1 MDVPGLNEKQE
12 NISQSDENDLS
23 KQFYF
28 ANIFPIIQNNIKF
41 AIFIFDCLSYKSQQ
55 VKSIL
60 SNFIK
65 IKDYQIKIKDNEN
78 EEIKKKFELKNK
90 KIKEDYDD
98 RKLKIIE
105 AYKNSIFIFN
115 KTDKF
120 ENEEEKNKSFKEFKK
135 FLKTVNGNIEDKI
148 LNENCIDLSS
158 KMLNLKI
165 YKYNSFLDYINYI
178 LNECGKIHEEKDFI
192 KFLKKNLIQ
201 DFNLN
206 KNSFLK
212 KDIIEGNEEEKKEMK
227 NLNDTII
234 NKFAYNKSFS
244 SIQDFKLY
252 KKIFDENKD
261 KIKLNEPNK
270 EKLEK
275 LIISKMEKI
284 LIDYL
289 DIDDYYAL
297 KRKIA
302 DAIENKDAEKTF
314 GKINEI
320 LEKFKKEPKKLK
332 NEMEF
337 LNKINEYRISIT
349 NIDKESPFLQEI
361 EKKSKELNNSLNNT
375 SGIRFLVLE
384 NIQQENLLF

>member
-1 MDVPGLNEKQE
+1 
-12 NISQSDENDLS
+12 
-23 KQFYF
+23 
-28 ANIFPIIQNNIKF
+28 
-41 AIFIFDCLSYKSQQ
+41 
-55 VKSIL
+55 
-60 SNFIK
+60 
-65 IKDYQIKIKDNEN
+65 
-78 EEIKKKFELKNK
+78 
-90 KIKEDYDD
+90 
-98 RKLKIIE
+98 
-105 AYKNSIFIFN
+105 
-115 KTDKF
+115 
-120 ENEEEKNKSFKEFKK
+120 
-135 FLKTVNGNIEDKI
+135 
-148 LNENCIDLSS
+148 
-158 KMLNLKI
+158 MLNLKI

-178 LNECGKIHEEKDFI
+178 LNEYIKINEEKDFI

-206 KNSFLK
+206 KNFLLK

-252 KKIFDENKD
+252 KKIFDENND
-261 KIKLNEPNK
+261 KIKLNDPNK

-302 DAIENKDAEKTF
+302 DAIENKEAEKTF

-375 SGIRFLVLE
+375 SGIRFLAVGKYSTGKSSFLNSLIGN
-384 NIQQENLLF
+384 NINLLQTSISECTNFGLLIKYIKKKEDICLIEAEKQISINKVFIKEKEKGNINKEENQIKNIIKELNNNKTKELKYYILKIPIKFLDEYNDEKINQIKDKIEFLDFPGLYTSSNNKENNLIDAQDLLKCIDGFLFLYKEKYFDNDLIK

>member
-1 MDVPGLNEKQE
+1 
-12 NISQSDENDLS
+12 
-23 KQFYF
+23 
-28 ANIFPIIQNNIKF
+28 
-41 AIFIFDCLSYKSQQ
+41 
-55 VKSIL
+55 
-60 SNFIK
+60 
-65 IKDYQIKIKDNEN
+65 
-78 EEIKKKFELKNK
+78 
-90 KIKEDYDD
+90 
-98 RKLKIIE
+98 
-105 AYKNSIFIFN
+105 
-115 KTDKF
+115 
-120 ENEEEKNKSFKEFKK
+120 
-135 FLKTVNGNIEDKI
+135 
-148 LNENCIDLSS
+148 
-158 KMLNLKI
+158 
-165 YKYNSFLDYINYI
+165 
-178 LNECGKIHEEKDFI
+178 
-192 KFLKKNLIQ
+192 
-201 DFNLN
+201 
-206 KNSFLK
+206 
-212 KDIIEGNEEEKKEMK
+212 MK

-261 KIKLNEPNK
+261 KIKLNDPNK